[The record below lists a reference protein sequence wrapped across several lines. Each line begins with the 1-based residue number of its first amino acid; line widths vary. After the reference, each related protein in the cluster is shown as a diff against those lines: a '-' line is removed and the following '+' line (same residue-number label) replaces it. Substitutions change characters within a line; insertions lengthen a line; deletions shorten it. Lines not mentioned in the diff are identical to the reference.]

1 MGNQSYDFD
10 LSVGIKEVLDPDCA
24 AKVESQVKQHKQR
37 MEEPIEI
44 KMKLDVGDAKKQIKD
59 LQKEMTVAANNIK
72 KIQNKK
78 KGLGKSD
85 YTDAARYYSVLDGNQ
100 RKIDQIISQLKSQ
113 GVAVRATTREYKEL
127 QSVLEEIG
135 YVEKKKKTSNPR
147 KKATS
152 EVKQQTEAEREHVAA
167 VEAAAEETKQIEKA
181 TKKATAEIER
191 QTDAR
196 EKQIR
201 TIEQVTSELEEER
214 KKLKEIEDQQEKNDA
229 DRKKFERKRQN
240 YGGEVLGTSKAV
252 YDIDKINLAERALK
266 NFNTQLEKRNQFIE
280 RYGELVKI
288 ISQSFVGQ
296 YGVDNGLARNIDEFI
311 EGNSQMKQ
319 LQSLA
324 TNGIKGFPTKDI
336 NELFSGVT
344 RSLKSSLQATRDLM
358 TSGDVV
364 GVDVIK
370 KLDEEEIR
378 LGQDQQRLYDARE
391 AQLTK
396 INELHREE
404 LDLIAKKGREEVKA
418 AEQSQVARIKSK
430 QLKLDKVKSDSGDV
444 IPQTYTAVNG
454 KYTIEKG
461 TAGWNVYKTV
471 EGYNELIAT
480 YETLRE
486 LRADPSLIAES
497 EALRANTEEVERN
510 TEAKKKASKIAVR
523 EFSSQAEYDE
533 MQEKY
538 QAENGGVA
546 EYPEETVDII
556 RNASRFG
563 TQFQTDLTT
572 SCKKAKTAVER
583 LFSAFDP
590 DKYPALS
597 GWKEGILESISNG
610 YFSDKEMYNGMLTGG
625 YSWRVEALDED
636 RFYVYL
642 NLLDVAKDKEEEY
655 STYLAQEYKKRDD
668 GIQKESELIGELHKK
683 YAELSELRSSKP
695 SSDELSD
702 SESYKRIIDYYEKE
716 KVLLQDIL
724 RLGREVSEIPA
735 KYRNKTPSVAINEF
749 YRTEKVTN
757 GSLDDNERHITYFNK
772 LLEEVQLD
780 KRTTPNGQI
789 AMFEG
794 MSDPIDKA
802 VDSVEELK
810 DVMQDVTKIPGQ
822 ISFDDLIKS
831 SKTVSDLIASH
842 PVMESNAIRDA
853 IEENTGNQPVEVP
866 IKPVYKPIVL
876 PGLTAAE
883 HNAAFGNG
891 AVDELLKSYNVSV
904 DAANIIADKF
914 KQVAQLYKAMVYDAD
929 NNSGR
934 NAEQINTQFNDYI
947 QDIVGSIIRVGSTV
961 QRTDTSLEKF
971 MSFMKGSKIRYD
983 DTDRAEF
990 GDNWKFTRQR
1000 FGKFLTKS
1008 PSAMTADS
1016 AYMELLDQFPELFSK
1031 DVINPSDQLKHILEM
1046 LGRAI
1051 DAKKNGFNIL
1061 QPLADTDRGRIEDD
1075 VYRITSNMYD
1085 QMASKSNE
1093 VLEAEMQTTNAVEH
1107 TNESRREGLRLT
1119 EQMANGIAEAAN
1131 DGDSVAS
1138 IIERNEAKALEVL
1151 RNAKDNKT
1159 NLVDLS
1165 GVYSTEDLKAQLQS
1179 MATKILGDKIPLSVG
1194 SIHIQDNVAAVTMYN
1209 EALGVTYKQLYQIQE
1224 AADDAGEAQ
1233 LKLWSESYGENYRAA
1248 KKYNKAQINS
1258 IARSDNWLIGQASKL
1273 DAQER
1278 KYKYSGKKID
1288 GSTKLLGVDETSLTT
1303 EADKTIDSLAE
1314 HIRNTIQSSL
1324 GQELTEE
1331 IRSRIINDLRV
1342 LDNEIKIQQYK
1353 QYVSTTMKPNELQS
1367 AKEELEYTLQSIES
1381 KAKKNNVF
1389 SQISDDVDNLRT
1401 KLQGIS
1407 DGPGLSE
1414 FVDNLRVVRSK
1425 LGAEMAKGQENAA
1438 AQRQQIANY
1447 KKLIDLQKKYNE
1459 ADYKWHQA
1467 DISGGDKSPYNAQME
1482 SYMKQI
1488 QEVRRELQ
1496 LTAEQQLELDRI
1508 NNEHNLKKT
1517 KLLDSSSA
1525 QETKDATKELDNLR
1539 RLQNQLYDAKM
1550 KLAKLEV
1557 SGDTSSASWI
1567 KASRLVEERE
1577 KEYDAACDVVKG
1589 NERINAVLER
1599 QISLEEEINRFKRDS
1614 ADKKS
1619 QQQSEEELSRYYAE
1633 QNERIKAQTQQGYKY
1648 NNGKT
1653 FEDQVELDRMSEYYK
1668 AEESRSEEYANNIR
1682 STYNTML
1689 GTIKQINALDT
1700 KIGDLTL
1707 KDNGRGLYSSAI
1719 ESFQTQKSSLWAD
1732 VRSLQAELTSALSF
1746 KPDSSFKDVL
1756 SEIQGQA
1763 ILTTDE
1769 VQKFYDLLLQTD
1781 NIKFNFQARV
1791 NSQIQPIVEK
1801 ITSLREMI
1809 ANGDITDEATI
1820 RNINN
1825 MAAGLDNAKRAFE
1838 ETKSPAD
1845 TINYLKYSQDISG
1858 YISSIDQLAQKEKE
1872 YFAGKTKYTGQTMYD
1887 KIDNGTTSSIDTAKK
1902 KLEDFVEVFTKGK
1915 GVITS
1920 FTTAANGVSRVNFS
1934 VFNEIT
1940 KQAET
1945 SFAEIGR
1952 FNTKDV
1958 FYNDTFMKDFAA
1970 GTNAATQSVNNLVST
1985 ASKLS
1990 QIDGAQ
1996 SAVSNLMQLAKQLQD
2011 ALNAPDATSEA
2022 GQNKLKGMA
2031 TEANRTCKETEK
2043 LAQEW
2048 AKLQNIIDGENV
2060 KNIGNVD
2067 KTGSPQE
2074 IQSSM
2079 RDLIKTNTNN
2089 AIVSFV
2095 GFDEVTN
2102 TLTYSLNK
2110 TDGTVTTMTA
2120 HMVGLNGAVITQQ
2133 GETRKLATG
2142 WQEFTGALGG
2152 TGKSIMQYI
2161 GRSFTIQAIISK
2173 LKKGFN
2179 EVKEIDSALTELR
2192 KVTDETEATYKNF
2205 LQTMSKSGE
2214 VIGSTVKDLT
2224 SSAADWARLGYSI
2237 EEAGKL
2243 AENTMV
2249 LMNVSEFSSVSDATD
2264 SMISALQAFK
2274 DEDSDVDTL
2283 SKKII
2288 DVYNQI
2294 GNNYAISTSDLADSL
2309 TRSSASLV
2317 AANNTLEQSV
2327 ALTTAANT
2335 ITQNP
2340 ETVGTTLK
2348 TLAMRIRGVKSELEE
2363 AGEDTEGMITNTSKL
2378 QAKVQALTNVDG
2390 SGGVNILTNSKE
2402 FKSTYDIL
2410 LEISKVWDKM
2420 SDVDQAAL
2428 LEIIA
2433 GKRAGSTVAGILQNG
2448 DILENSYNDAL
2459 SANGSAQK
2467 ELGIYMDSI
2476 QGKLK
2481 QLSNSTQTMWTHF
2494 MNSDVLKFLIDVANV
2509 VVKLTDKIGLLN
2521 VAFATFMAKTAF
2533 KSESFGVL
2541 NWVNKKKLQNASI
2554 PSTVTTDAAAQDADT
2569 VATERNTAAT
2579 NANTQAS
2586 QMNAQASNTSAA
2598 ADNAEAQASAASAT
2612 ADNTEAAASNA
2623 AATADATEAASS
2635 TASATADSA
2644 EAASSSASATADVVE
2659 AQASTQAAV
2668 ADATEAASSNAAAVA
2683 DAAEATASGIAAAG
2697 NAAEGAAVGITIFGH
2712 ALEAGSVA
2720 FKLFNAAA
2728 TMGISLIAGAVIG
2741 GIIKAIYSI
2750 THASEQAYEAAKKA
2764 ASEIDSI
2771 SSEFKKNQQTVQD
2784 LAKRFASLSQGVD
2797 MLNGKNLTLKTS
2809 DYEEFLDI
2817 SNQLADIFPTLSR
2830 NYDENGNAI
2839 VQLSGDTDTIVGS
2852 LKNLLEVQRQI
2863 ANQKILEEVPDIY
2876 DGIITKSREYNQEIK
2891 KLEADKN
2898 SYSTQSSATD
2908 EIFDVLFSGGGYKLT
2923 GDSQEV
2929 VQNAY
2934 DEYAKII
2941 KEAGFEL
2948 DVPDNI
2954 NWNMNPETGENVATY
2969 TLFLK
2974 DFNVDDYNKE
2984 EINEIKTKISGG
2996 VQGVAGEYI
3005 KSIDDA
3011 NEQIKLKQ
3019 EANKANWGTIISSI
3033 FSWLQTDSSYKILS
3047 DDMKNTVQTIINN
3060 LDFSSLN
3067 FDSWE
3072 DLQDYIEDNILSI
3085 FTNKDLSNSVS
3096 KAIYG
3101 MTDLQSAFKNGDIN
3115 FGVFKE
3121 NMLAFADDIKN
3132 SELSDTIKN
3141 QILQMFDIDLDAE
3154 SSIGKEIDQMRK
3166 YAESIILDPTLP
3178 NDKRKKS
3185 SIAKEMDEIVANEFE
3200 QGGVD
3205 LKLRPKIDTSEL
3217 TKAGWEDVGDGYA
3230 TVFSSTYSNES
3241 GTMALNF
3248 TPIMVDENGKYI
3260 GTLSPDELQEYAEE
3274 VMRTGSDPK
3283 KLQIGKTYIGTNA
3296 LEQAEKDAQRIH
3308 ELQEMYYDEAH
3319 SLDELSYADLQ
3330 IINSDQFH
3338 VPEGT
3343 LLSWDELQA
3352 KIKEVRIA
3360 MTQDFTTSNYA
3371 DYAEDI
3377 SAISSSI
3384 TTYQEALE
3392 KLESGNF
3399 TITDFMELISE
3410 YPELAKGVDVASKK
3424 FNGLSKN
3431 LRKAIRSSPD
3441 ALVDDLKELKAQ
3453 LIEAGK
3459 STEDID
3465 RLIDSIENM
3474 PEDAVAS
3481 LVDEY
3486 ITLTDQIEDATIAQN
3501 KLKEA
3506 MSENPNEGYE
3516 TRGDAIEQMKDLMEN
3531 GQIGSE
3537 SELWSIAEAFGFT
3550 YDSAKTIQENADALY
3565 EFITAR
3571 EKWYA
3576 KDEDGEYTYDG
3587 TKSFASTVGGVV
3599 NSDTEIG
3606 EKLRSLG
3613 MVWDFDGKQLNFDFD
3628 NANWEE
3634 IISLLGQTDELA
3646 GLTSEEFYDLLMQMG
3661 QFFDINWQDGDDLIW
3676 FMNQLS
3682 TGAESVSENFDST
3695 KKAVQSFLK
3704 SNGISTDWLDKD
3716 VSDLDQNGVIDVTET
3731 DEFKKLPEDIQN
3743 VLTKY
3748 YELKHAFEEDPLG
3761 INWQLDK
3768 NDGQELS
3775 QDSIESISQITS
3787 IVQDNENGTVFIDY
3801 THLEEAAKEAGYTE
3815 EAIDAMIKKIKEY
3828 NNVCGIETS
3837 DTDPLGL
3844 VGIKNDAK
3852 KTEQYLTAL
3861 QIKFKTI
3868 QNEDNKVSYQVETE
3882 SVIDALVAQGW
3893 TTEKIQDY
3901 LTTLESSGSYTFTIG
3916 DTEIQLS
3923 DDDAKKKINNLIED
3937 KKLLSNGETTQYTVT
3952 GTGKKTVDTIQS
3964 MWDNIIEDKETK
3976 YTINETTNKRI
3987 NYSFG
3992 FGGVNGTAH
4001 VNGTAYKSGSWG
4013 ASETTTA
4020 LTGELGPELRVR
4032 GNEWT
4037 LVGENGA
4044 EFTDIRKGD
4053 VVFNHKQTEDLLK
4066 NGYVTGRGKAYASGT
4081 GSYKKYTFSDTNAS
4095 SKLSKAAKDISTA
4108 SDKLSDDFKEIFD
4121 WIEVRIEE
4129 ITNDIDIA
4137 TAKLDNAIG
4146 SKKQNAI
4153 IDDIIGLN
4161 KALYSNLTAGAS
4173 EYYKYAKKLLEK
4185 VPAEYREAAQD
4196 GAIAIESFT
4205 GKVGESTLE
4214 AIEDYREWVQKG
4226 DDLTQQAEET
4236 LTEIS
4241 SLAKQAVDNIASDY
4255 DNKKSI
4261 RDSKIDQYDAYN
4273 SLLETD
4279 VGFESEKIYQA
4290 MIAENKSNVDILQ
4303 KQRDAMLAE
4312 LNKRVESG
4320 EIKKYSQDWYD
4331 VVNDI
4336 SAVDTEII
4344 ELKTDIEDYQD
4355 SINEL
4360 HWDKFDL
4367 LMDKLSAV
4375 SDEADNLIDVLSSK
4389 DLVNKDTAEWT
4400 DEGITTLG
4408 LYAQKMDA
4416 AEVQAKKYEEQIK
4429 YLNKNWKKL
4438 GYTEEEYIDKL
4449 EELKNGQ
4456 YDAIKA
4462 YNDTK
4467 DAIVDLNKE
4476 RVEAIKDGVQKEIDA
4491 YTELI
4496 NKKKE
4501 ELDSEKDLY
4510 DFQKSVSE
4518 KQKDIAK
4525 IQRQLAALA
4534 GDNSASARAKRAQL
4548 EAELLDAQ
4556 ADLEETYYDRS
4567 VSNQQEALDK
4577 ELESFED
4584 AKNDEMK
4591 GWDEYL
4597 ENTNQVVA
4605 DSLDVVKANTDAI
4618 YQELQAMGQ
4627 EYGLSITESLIS
4639 PWKEGENA
4647 IQAFSEKFGLAM
4659 SATVDELKKLE
4670 LEFME
4675 TMEKIEKSGS
4685 TSVDTVKNNAS
4696 GYQSAEY
4703 KPPKQEGSSGGGSSS
4718 GSGSG
4723 NGGGGDGGSKSY
4735 PYGKASETSGNIK
4748 EGARG
4753 NQVKAIQYALN
4764 QLGYGNSGTKSV
4776 DGKFGSGTKS
4786 AVRAFQKAMGISAD
4800 GIVGKNTR
4808 AKFRAKGYKFGTTGI
4823 DTDQFAWIDEMGLE
4837 EIVLHA
4843 QDGKLAYLTKGS
4855 AVLPHSISENL
4866 MKLGQLDPQYMLD
4879 INRPQ
4884 ASVSPSIINN
4894 TMELSVDNSIGTLI
4908 SIENFDGN
4916 NPDEITKVV
4925 NKALEQHTKNL
4936 NNALRK
4942 FAR

>member
-1 MGNQSYDFD
+1 MSNQSYDFD
-10 LSVGIKEVLDPDCA
+10 LSVGIKELLDADSA
-24 AKVESQVKQHKQR
+24 AKVESQVKQQKQR

-44 KMKLDVGDAKKQIKD
+44 KMELDIGDAKKQIKD

-78 KGLGKSD
+78 KELSKSD
-85 YTDAARYYSVLDGNQ
+85 YTDAARYYSILDDNQ
-100 RKIDQIISQLKSQ
+100 RKIDQVISQLKSQ
-113 GVAVRATTREYKEL
+113 GVAVRATTWEYKKL

-152 EVKQQTEAEREHVAA
+152 EVKQQTEAEQEHVAA

-229 DRKKFERKRQN
+229 DREKFERKRQN
-240 YGGEVLGTSKAV
+240 YGGEVLGNSKAV
-252 YDIDKINLAERALK
+252 YDIDKINLAEHALK

-396 INELHREE
+396 INELQREE
-404 LDLIAKKGREEVKA
+404 LDLIAKKGREEAKA

-461 TAGWNVYKTV
+461 TDGWNVYKTV

-480 YETLRE
+480 YETLRK

-497 EALRANTEEVERN
+497 DALRANTEEVEKN

-523 EFSSQAEYDE
+523 EFSSLAEYDA

-538 QAENGGVA
+538 MANNDGSV
-546 EYPEETVDII
+546 EYLEETVDII

-610 YFSDKEMYNGMLTGG
+610 YFSDREMYNGMFTGG
-625 YSWRVEALDED
+625 YTWGVEALDED

-655 STYLAQEYKKRDD
+655 SAYLTQECKKRDD
-668 GIQKESELIGELHKK
+668 GIQKQSELLHELYQK
-683 YAELSELRSSKP
+683 YEELSKLRSGKP
-695 SSDELSD
+695 SLDGPGD
-702 SESYKRIIDYYEKE
+702 SESYKKIIEYYEKE
-716 KVLLQDIL
+716 RVLLQDIL
-724 RLGREVSEIPA
+724 RLGQEISEIPA
-735 KYRNKTPSVAINEF
+735 KYKNSTQLGAINEL
-749 YRTEKVTN
+749 YRTEKVTSQ
-757 GSLDDNERHITYFNK
+757 SLDDNERRITSFNK
-772 LLEEVQLD
+772 LLDEAQLD
-780 KRTTPNGQI
+780 KRTTPNSQI

-831 SKTVSDLIASH
+831 AKTASDLIASR
-842 PVMESNAIRDA
+842 PVIEPNATRDA
-853 IEENTGNQPVEVP
+853 IEENIGKRPVEVP
-866 IKPVYKPIVL
+866 IKPVSQPIVL
-876 PGLTAAE
+876 PGLTTAE
-883 HNAAFGNG
+883 HNAAFSNG

-914 KQVAQLYKAMVYDAD
+914 KQVAQLYKAMVYDAE
-929 NNSGR
+929 NNGGR

-961 QRTDTSLEKF
+961 QGTDTSLEKF

-1016 AYMELLDQFPELFSK
+1016 VYMELLGQFPDLFSK

-1061 QPLADTDRGRIEDD
+1061 KPLADTDRERIEDD

-1085 QMASKSNE
+1085 QMVSKSNE
-1093 VLEAEMQTTNAVEH
+1093 VLEAEVQTTNAVEH

-1119 EQMANGIAEAAN
+1119 EQIANGIAEAAN

-1138 IIERNEAKALEVL
+1138 IIERNEAKALEAL

-1224 AADDAGEAQ
+1224 AADEAGEAQ

-1258 IARSDNWLIGQASKL
+1258 IARSDSWLISQASKL
-1273 DAQER
+1273 DTQER

-1288 GSTKLLGVDETSLTT
+1288 GSTKLLGVDETSLTI

-1314 HIRNTIQSSL
+1314 HIRSTIQSSL

-1331 IRSRIINDLRV
+1331 IRNRIINDLRV

-1389 SQISDDVDNLRT
+1389 SKISNDVDKLRT

-1414 FVDNLRVVRSK
+1414 FVDSLRVVRSK

-1517 KLLDSSSA
+1517 KLLDSSSI

-1550 KLAKLEV
+1550 KLAKLEA
-1557 SGDTSSASWI
+1557 SGDTSSASWL

-1577 KEYDAACDVVKG
+1577 KEYDAACDIVKG

-1599 QISLEEEINRFKRDS
+1599 QISLEEEINRFRRDS

-1619 QQQSEEELSRYYAE
+1619 QQQSEEELNRYYAE

-1700 KIGDLTL
+1700 KIGDLIL

-1791 NSQIQPIVEK
+1791 NSQVQPIVEK
-1801 ITSLREMI
+1801 IISLREMI

-1858 YISSIDQLAQKEKE
+1858 YISLIDQAAQKEKE
-1872 YFAGKTKYTGQTMYD
+1872 YFAGKTKYTGQSMYD
-1887 KIDNGTTSSIDTAKK
+1887 KIDDGTTASIDIARE
-1902 KLEDFVEVFTKGK
+1902 KLESFVKEYTKGE
-1915 GVITS
+1915 GVVTS
-1920 FTTAANGVSRVNFS
+1920 FNTAANGISKVNFS
-1934 VFNEIT
+1934 VFDEVTGQIKT
-1940 KQAET
+1940 FTAEV
-1945 SFAEIGR
+1945 GK
-1952 FNTKDV
+1952 FNTKNV
-1958 FYNDTFMKDFAA
+1958 FFDETSMKNFAA

-2011 ALNAPDATSEA
+2011 ALNAPDTTSEA

-2043 LAQEW
+2043 LVQEW
-2048 AKLQNIIDGENV
+2048 AKLQNIIDGKNV
-2060 KNIGNVD
+2060 KNIGNID
-2067 KTGSPQE
+2067 STRNPKE
-2074 IQSSM
+2074 IQNSM
-2079 RDLIKTNTNN
+2079 WDLIKTNTRD
-2089 AIVSFV
+2089 AIISFI
-2095 GFDEVTN
+2095 GFDDVTK
-2102 TLTYSLNK
+2102 TLTYSL
-2110 TDGTVTTMTA
+2110 TDSDGIVTTMTA

-2133 GETRKLATG
+2133 GETSKLATG
-2142 WQEFTGALGG
+2142 WQEFTGALSGV
-2152 TGKSIMQYI
+2152 GKSIMQYI
-2161 GRSFTIQAIISK
+2161 GRSFTVWGIVSQ

-2214 VIGSTVKDLT
+2214 AIGSTVKDLT

-2274 DEDSDVDTL
+2274 DEDSDIDTL

-2448 DILENSYNDAL
+2448 DILESSYKDAL
-2459 SANGSAQK
+2459 DANGSAQK

-2476 QGKLK
+2476 QGKLE
-2481 QLSNSTQTMWTHF
+2481 QLSNSAQTMWMNF
-2494 MNSDVLKFLIDVANV
+2494 MNSDVLKFFIDVANV

-2541 NWVNKKKLQNASI
+2541 NWVNKKKLQNAST

-2579 NANTQAS
+2579 NANTHAS

-2668 ADATEAASSNAAAVA
+2668 ADATEAASSNAAAIA
-2683 DAAEATASGIAAAG
+2683 DTAEATASGMAAAG
-2697 NAAEGAAVGITIFGH
+2697 NAAEGAAAGITIFGH
-2712 ALEAGSVA
+2712 ALKAGSVA

-2728 TMGISLIAGAVIG
+2728 TMGISLIAGLAVSA
-2741 GIIKAIYSI
+2741 IIKGFDELAHKVEK
-2750 THASEQAYEAAKKA
+2750 TAEAAEKALSTYEDAQKKLNSQKSSIKEL
-2764 ASEIDSI
+2764 ASSYE
-2771 SSEFKKNQQTVQD
+2771 E
-2784 LAKRFASLSQGVD
+2784 LSKGVD
-2797 MLNGKNLTLKTS
+2797 FGTNKNIKLSTS
-2809 DYEEFLDI
+2809 SYQKYLDVCNDI
-2817 SNQLADIFPTLSR
+2817 ADMYPHLVTGF
-2830 NYDENGNAI
+2830 DAQGNAI
-2839 VQLSGDTDTIVGS
+2839 LS
-2852 LKNLLEVQRQI
+2852 LKGNVDELTQSYKEAAQ
-2863 ANQKILEEVPDIY
+2863 A
-2876 DGIITKSREYNQEIK
+2876 SRQEIIAGGDDIFDTFK
-2891 KLEADKN
+2891 TGYSYLPSDWKPWDNSIGLKEQLELAQEFQDLISSGADQSKINQFLYGSETVGMNTNYEKDVYAMLEAAGIDVGQMSLDMGTDGLEGLNKYSDKLVALIKTTTAQIN
-2898 SYSTQSSATD
+2898 KSSNDVKTLIGAYLGEDLTYMTLGQD
-2908 EIFDVLFSGGGYKLT
+2908 EQTMINNVISGLSA
-2923 GDSQEV
+2923 DF
-2929 VQNAY
+2929 
-2934 DEYAKII
+2934 I
-2941 KEAGFEL
+2941 KGFENADDL
-2948 DVPDNI
+2948 WAYIKTYIVDVFADPEIGQGISDNI
-2954 NWNMNPETGENVATY
+2954 SEA
-2969 TLFLK
+2969 
-2974 DFNVDDYNKE
+2974 FN
-2984 EINEIKTKISGG
+2984 
-2996 VQGVAGEYI
+2996 
-3005 KSIDDA
+3005 
-3011 NEQIKLKQ
+3011 
-3019 EANKANWGTIISSI
+3019 
-3033 FSWLQTDSSYKILS
+3033 
-3047 DDMKNTVQTIINN
+3047 
-3060 LDFSSLN
+3060 
-3067 FDSWE
+3067 
-3072 DLQDYIEDNILSI
+3072 
-3085 FTNKDLSNSVS
+3085 
-3096 KAIYG
+3096 
-3101 MTDLQSAFKNGDIN
+3101 LQSAFKNGDIDV
-3115 FGVFKE
+3115 GIYKE
-3121 NMLAFADDIKN
+3121 NILRIVDYIKN
-3132 SELSDTIKN
+3132 SGLDGALQD

-3154 SSIGKEIDQMRK
+3154 DSIGKDIDQMLN
-3166 YAESIILDPTLP
+3166 YANSIFKPSLSEED
-3178 NDKRKKS
+3178 KKS
-3185 SIAKEMDEIVANEFE
+3185 IEKEMDEIVDNDFD
-3200 QGGVD
+3200 QGKVD
-3205 LKLRPKIDTSEL
+3205 LKLRPSVDTSEL
-3217 TKAGWEDVGDGYA
+3217 SKAGWGNVGEGYA
-3230 TVFSSTYSNES
+3230 TVFSQTYSNES

-3248 TPIMVDENGKYI
+3248 TPIMVDEDGKYI
-3260 GTLSPDELQEYAEE
+3260 GTLSPDELQKYAEE
-3274 VMRTGSDPK
+3274 VMSTGVDSK

-3296 LEQAEKDAQRIH
+3296 LELAEEDAQRIH
-3308 ELQEMYYDEAH
+3308 ELQEMYYDESH
-3319 SLDELSYADLQ
+3319 SLDELSYSDLQ
-3330 IINSDQFH
+3330 IINSDQFK

-3343 LLSWDELQA
+3343 LLTWNELQA

-3371 DYAEDI
+3371 DYAENI

-3516 TRGDAIEQMKDLMEN
+3516 ARGDAIEQMKDLMEK

-3571 EKWYA
+3571 EKLYA
-3576 KDEDGEYTYDG
+3576 KDEDGEYIYDG
-3587 TKSFASTVGGVV
+3587 TKSFASTVGEIV

-3606 EKLRSLG
+3606 EKLRNLG
-3613 MVWDFDGKQLNFDFD
+3613 MEWDFDGKQVNFDFD
-3628 NANWEE
+3628 NANWNE
-3634 IISLLGQTDELA
+3634 IISLLAQTDELT
-3646 GLTSEEFYDLLMQMG
+3646 GITSEEFYDLLMQMG
-3661 QFFDINWQDGDDLIW
+3661 QFFNIQWQDADDLIW
-3676 FMNQLS
+3676 FMNQLNTS
-3682 TGAESVSENFDST
+3682 TESVAENFDSVESSV
-3695 KKAVQSFLK
+3695 KSFLA
-3704 SNGISTDWLDKD
+3704 SNDISFDWLDGSEQD
-3716 VSDLDQNGVIDVTET
+3716 YGFD
-3731 DEFKKLPEDIQN
+3731 KLPEEVQK
-3743 VLTKY
+3743 VLKEY
-3748 YELKHAFEEDPLG
+3748 YKIKQQFKEDPIGINFQLNKDAEENLSNGLTEDSLSALNQLVGTLTDTETGITWLSFDELKKKA
-3761 INWQLDK
+3761 
-3768 NDGQELS
+3768 QEAGM
-3775 QDSIESISQITS
+3775 D
-3787 IVQDNENGTVFIDY
+3787 VEN
-3801 THLEEAAKEAGYTE
+3801 LEERLKELETTGKVINLQTTE
-3815 EAIDAMIKKIKEY
+3815 D
-3828 NNVCGIETS
+3828 
-3837 DTDPLGL
+3837 DPLGL
-3844 VGIKNDAK
+3844 VDMQHDAETTISYLNALGIAIQGLDGSFTINLPSFIDTMVANGWGS
-3852 KTEQYLTAL
+3852 EQ
-3861 QIKFKTI
+3861 I
-3868 QNEDNKVSYQVETE
+3868 QAYINTLNG
-3882 SVIDALVAQGW
+3882 QG
-3893 TTEKIQDY
+3893 
-3901 LTTLESSGSYTFTIG
+3901 YTFTYTTEENKTATLDVNTDDG
-3916 DTEIQLS
+3916 KAKVDELVASSDELTDTETLTV
-3923 DDDAKKKINNLIED
+3923 NLNGTAEGALKAIED
-3937 KKLLSNGETTQYTVT
+3937 RLSRITSKRYTVYVNT
-3952 GTGKKTVDTIQS
+3952 T
-3964 MWDNIIEDKETK
+3964 ETK
-3976 YTINETTNKRI
+3976 NVRT
-3987 NYSFG
+3987 NYSTTY
-3992 FGGVNGTAH
+3992 GGKNKYSVPITSDRVNGTAH
-4001 VNGTAYKSGSWG
+4001 ALGTAYKSGSWG
-4013 ASETTTA
+4013 ASKTETA

-4053 VVFNHKQTEDLLK
+4053 VVFNHKQTESLLK

-4121 WIEVRIEE
+4121 WIKVRIEE

-4153 IDDIIGLN
+4153 IDDMIGLN
-4161 KALYSNLTAGAS
+4161 KALYSNLIAGAS

-4185 VPAEYREAAQD
+4185 VPAEYREAAKD
-4196 GAIAIESFT
+4196 GTIAIESFT
-4205 GKVGESTLE
+4205 GKVGKSTLE
-4214 AIEDYREWVQKG
+4214 AIQDYREWVQKG

-4261 RDSKIDQYDAYN
+4261 RDNKIDQYEAYN

-4290 MIAENKSNVDILQ
+4290 MMSENKSNIGILQ
-4303 KQRDAMLAE
+4303 EQRDAMLAE

-4367 LMDKLSAV
+4367 LMDKLNAV

-4416 AEVQAKKYEEQIK
+4416 AEVQAKKYEEQIN

-4438 GYTEEEYIDKL
+4438 GYTEQEYIDKL
-4449 EELKNGQ
+4449 DELKSGQ

-4476 RVEAIKDGVQKEIDA
+4476 RVEAIKTIIQDEIDA

-4534 GDNSASARAKRAQL
+4534 GDNSASAKAKRAQL

-4584 AKNDEMK
+4584 AKNDEME

-4597 ENTNQVVA
+4597 ENTNKVVA
-4605 DSLDVVKANTDAI
+4605 DSLDVVKANTNAI
-4618 YQELQAMGQ
+4618 YQELQTMGQ

-4685 TSVDTVKNNAS
+4685 TSVGTVKNNAT

-4703 KPPKQEGSSGGGSSS
+4703 KPPKQEESSGGGNS
-4718 GSGSG
+4718 
-4723 NGGGGDGGSKSY
+4723 GGGDSGGKSY

-4808 AKFRAKGYKFGTTGI
+4808 AKFRAKGYKFGTTGV

>member
-1 MGNQSYDFD
+1 
-10 LSVGIKEVLDPDCA
+10 
-24 AKVESQVKQHKQR
+24 
-37 MEEPIEI
+37 
-44 KMKLDVGDAKKQIKD
+44 
-59 LQKEMTVAANNIK
+59 
-72 KIQNKK
+72 
-78 KGLGKSD
+78 
-85 YTDAARYYSVLDGNQ
+85 
-100 RKIDQIISQLKSQ
+100 
-113 GVAVRATTREYKEL
+113 
-127 QSVLEEIG
+127 
-135 YVEKKKKTSNPR
+135 
-147 KKATS
+147 
-152 EVKQQTEAEREHVAA
+152 
-167 VEAAAEETKQIEKA
+167 
-181 TKKATAEIER
+181 
-191 QTDAR
+191 
-196 EKQIR
+196 
-201 TIEQVTSELEEER
+201 
-214 KKLKEIEDQQEKNDA
+214 
-229 DRKKFERKRQN
+229 
-240 YGGEVLGTSKAV
+240 
-252 YDIDKINLAERALK
+252 
-266 NFNTQLEKRNQFIE
+266 
-280 RYGELVKI
+280 
-288 ISQSFVGQ
+288 
-296 YGVDNGLARNIDEFI
+296 
-311 EGNSQMKQ
+311 
-319 LQSLA
+319 
-324 TNGIKGFPTKDI
+324 
-336 NELFSGVT
+336 
-344 RSLKSSLQATRDLM
+344 
-358 TSGDVV
+358 
-364 GVDVIK
+364 
-370 KLDEEEIR
+370 
-378 LGQDQQRLYDARE
+378 
-391 AQLTK
+391 
-396 INELHREE
+396 
-404 LDLIAKKGREEVKA
+404 
-418 AEQSQVARIKSK
+418 
-430 QLKLDKVKSDSGDV
+430 
-444 IPQTYTAVNG
+444 
-454 KYTIEKG
+454 
-461 TAGWNVYKTV
+461 
-471 EGYNELIAT
+471 
-480 YETLRE
+480 
-486 LRADPSLIAES
+486 
-497 EALRANTEEVERN
+497 
-510 TEAKKKASKIAVR
+510 
-523 EFSSQAEYDE
+523 
-533 MQEKY
+533 
-538 QAENGGVA
+538 
-546 EYPEETVDII
+546 
-556 RNASRFG
+556 
-563 TQFQTDLTT
+563 
-572 SCKKAKTAVER
+572 
-583 LFSAFDP
+583 
-590 DKYPALS
+590 
-597 GWKEGILESISNG
+597 
-610 YFSDKEMYNGMLTGG
+610 
-625 YSWRVEALDED
+625 
-636 RFYVYL
+636 
-642 NLLDVAKDKEEEY
+642 
-655 STYLAQEYKKRDD
+655 
-668 GIQKESELIGELHKK
+668 
-683 YAELSELRSSKP
+683 
-695 SSDELSD
+695 
-702 SESYKRIIDYYEKE
+702 
-716 KVLLQDIL
+716 
-724 RLGREVSEIPA
+724 
-735 KYRNKTPSVAINEF
+735 
-749 YRTEKVTN
+749 
-757 GSLDDNERHITYFNK
+757 
-772 LLEEVQLD
+772 
-780 KRTTPNGQI
+780 
-789 AMFEG
+789 
-794 MSDPIDKA
+794 
-802 VDSVEELK
+802 
-810 DVMQDVTKIPGQ
+810 
-822 ISFDDLIKS
+822 
-831 SKTVSDLIASH
+831 
-842 PVMESNAIRDA
+842 
-853 IEENTGNQPVEVP
+853 
-866 IKPVYKPIVL
+866 
-876 PGLTAAE
+876 
-883 HNAAFGNG
+883 
-891 AVDELLKSYNVSV
+891 
-904 DAANIIADKF
+904 
-914 KQVAQLYKAMVYDAD
+914 
-929 NNSGR
+929 
-934 NAEQINTQFNDYI
+934 
-947 QDIVGSIIRVGSTV
+947 
-961 QRTDTSLEKF
+961 
-971 MSFMKGSKIRYD
+971 
-983 DTDRAEF
+983 
-990 GDNWKFTRQR
+990 
-1000 FGKFLTKS
+1000 
-1008 PSAMTADS
+1008 
-1016 AYMELLDQFPELFSK
+1016 
-1031 DVINPSDQLKHILEM
+1031 
-1046 LGRAI
+1046 
-1051 DAKKNGFNIL
+1051 
-1061 QPLADTDRGRIEDD
+1061 
-1075 VYRITSNMYD
+1075 
-1085 QMASKSNE
+1085 
-1093 VLEAEMQTTNAVEH
+1093 
-1107 TNESRREGLRLT
+1107 
-1119 EQMANGIAEAAN
+1119 
-1131 DGDSVAS
+1131 
-1138 IIERNEAKALEVL
+1138 
-1151 RNAKDNKT
+1151 
-1159 NLVDLS
+1159 
-1165 GVYSTEDLKAQLQS
+1165 
-1179 MATKILGDKIPLSVG
+1179 
-1194 SIHIQDNVAAVTMYN
+1194 
-1209 EALGVTYKQLYQIQE
+1209 
-1224 AADDAGEAQ
+1224 
-1233 LKLWSESYGENYRAA
+1233 
-1248 KKYNKAQINS
+1248 
-1258 IARSDNWLIGQASKL
+1258 
-1273 DAQER
+1273 
-1278 KYKYSGKKID
+1278 
-1288 GSTKLLGVDETSLTT
+1288 
-1303 EADKTIDSLAE
+1303 
-1314 HIRNTIQSSL
+1314 
-1324 GQELTEE
+1324 
-1331 IRSRIINDLRV
+1331 
-1342 LDNEIKIQQYK
+1342 
-1353 QYVSTTMKPNELQS
+1353 
-1367 AKEELEYTLQSIES
+1367 
-1381 KAKKNNVF
+1381 
-1389 SQISDDVDNLRT
+1389 
-1401 KLQGIS
+1401 
-1407 DGPGLSE
+1407 
-1414 FVDNLRVVRSK
+1414 
-1425 LGAEMAKGQENAA
+1425 
-1438 AQRQQIANY
+1438 
-1447 KKLIDLQKKYNE
+1447 
-1459 ADYKWHQA
+1459 
-1467 DISGGDKSPYNAQME
+1467 
-1482 SYMKQI
+1482 
-1488 QEVRRELQ
+1488 
-1496 LTAEQQLELDRI
+1496 
-1508 NNEHNLKKT
+1508 
-1517 KLLDSSSA
+1517 
-1525 QETKDATKELDNLR
+1525 
-1539 RLQNQLYDAKM
+1539 
-1550 KLAKLEV
+1550 
-1557 SGDTSSASWI
+1557 
-1567 KASRLVEERE
+1567 
-1577 KEYDAACDVVKG
+1577 
-1589 NERINAVLER
+1589 
-1599 QISLEEEINRFKRDS
+1599 
-1614 ADKKS
+1614 
-1619 QQQSEEELSRYYAE
+1619 
-1633 QNERIKAQTQQGYKY
+1633 
-1648 NNGKT
+1648 
-1653 FEDQVELDRMSEYYK
+1653 
-1668 AEESRSEEYANNIR
+1668 
-1682 STYNTML
+1682 
-1689 GTIKQINALDT
+1689 
-1700 KIGDLTL
+1700 
-1707 KDNGRGLYSSAI
+1707 
-1719 ESFQTQKSSLWAD
+1719 
-1732 VRSLQAELTSALSF
+1732 
-1746 KPDSSFKDVL
+1746 
-1756 SEIQGQA
+1756 
-1763 ILTTDE
+1763 
-1769 VQKFYDLLLQTD
+1769 
-1781 NIKFNFQARV
+1781 
-1791 NSQIQPIVEK
+1791 
-1801 ITSLREMI
+1801 
-1809 ANGDITDEATI
+1809 
-1820 RNINN
+1820 
-1825 MAAGLDNAKRAFE
+1825 
-1838 ETKSPAD
+1838 
-1845 TINYLKYSQDISG
+1845 
-1858 YISSIDQLAQKEKE
+1858 
-1872 YFAGKTKYTGQTMYD
+1872 
-1887 KIDNGTTSSIDTAKK
+1887 
-1902 KLEDFVEVFTKGK
+1902 
-1915 GVITS
+1915 
-1920 FTTAANGVSRVNFS
+1920 
-1934 VFNEIT
+1934 
-1940 KQAET
+1940 
-1945 SFAEIGR
+1945 
-1952 FNTKDV
+1952 
-1958 FYNDTFMKDFAA
+1958 
-1970 GTNAATQSVNNLVST
+1970 
-1985 ASKLS
+1985 
-1990 QIDGAQ
+1990 
-1996 SAVSNLMQLAKQLQD
+1996 
-2011 ALNAPDATSEA
+2011 
-2022 GQNKLKGMA
+2022 
-2031 TEANRTCKETEK
+2031 
-2043 LAQEW
+2043 
-2048 AKLQNIIDGENV
+2048 
-2060 KNIGNVD
+2060 
-2067 KTGSPQE
+2067 
-2074 IQSSM
+2074 
-2079 RDLIKTNTNN
+2079 
-2089 AIVSFV
+2089 
-2095 GFDEVTN
+2095 
-2102 TLTYSLNK
+2102 
-2110 TDGTVTTMTA
+2110 
-2120 HMVGLNGAVITQQ
+2120 
-2133 GETRKLATG
+2133 
-2142 WQEFTGALGG
+2142 
-2152 TGKSIMQYI
+2152 
-2161 GRSFTIQAIISK
+2161 
-2173 LKKGFN
+2173 
-2179 EVKEIDSALTELR
+2179 
-2192 KVTDETEATYKNF
+2192 
-2205 LQTMSKSGE
+2205 
-2214 VIGSTVKDLT
+2214 
-2224 SSAADWARLGYSI
+2224 
-2237 EEAGKL
+2237 
-2243 AENTMV
+2243 MV

-2274 DEDSDVDTL
+2274 DEDSDIDTL

-2448 DILENSYNDAL
+2448 DILESSYKDAL
-2459 SANGSAQK
+2459 DANGSAQK
-2467 ELGIYMDSI
+2467 ELGIWKDSI
-2476 QGKLK
+2476 QGKLE
-2481 QLSNSTQTMWTHF
+2481 QLSNSAQTMWMNF
-2494 MNSDVLKFLIDVANV
+2494 MNSDVLKFFIDVANV

-2521 VAFATFMAKTAF
+2521 VAFATFVAKTAF
-2533 KSESFGVL
+2533 RSKSFGVL

-2586 QMNAQASNTSAA
+2586 QMNAQASNASAA
-2598 ADNAEAQASAASAT
+2598 ADNAEAQASAVSAT

-2668 ADATEAASSNAAAVA
+2668 ADATEAASSNAAAIA
-2683 DAAEATASGIAAAG
+2683 DAAETTSSGMAAAG

-2764 ASEIDSI
+2764 ASEVDSI

-2948 DVPDNI
+2948 DVPDI

-2974 DFNVDDYNKE
+2974 DFNVDDYNEE

-3154 SSIGKEIDQMRK
+3154 SSIGKEIDQMRN
-3166 YAESIILDPTLP
+3166 YAESIV
-3178 NDKRKKS
+3178 S
-3185 SIAKEMDEIVANEFE
+3185 SIFINTSLSKEQKASLEKQMDEIVANDFG

-3205 LKLRPKIDTSEL
+3205 LKLRPSIDTSEL
-3217 TKAGWEDVGDGYA
+3217 TKAGWEDVGGGYA

-3296 LEQAEKDAQRIH
+3296 LEQAEEDAQRIQ

-3343 LLSWDELQA
+3343 LLSLDELQA

-3371 DYAEDI
+3371 DYAENI

-3410 YPELAKGVDVASKK
+3410 HPELAKGVDVASKK
-3424 FNGLSKN
+3424 FNGLFKN

-3516 TRGDAIEQMKDLMEN
+3516 TRGDAIEQMKGLMEK

-3587 TKSFASTVGGVV
+3587 TKSFASTVGEIV

-3606 EKLRSLG
+3606 EKLRNLG
-3613 MVWDFDGKQLNFDFD
+3613 MEWDFDGKQVNFDFD
-3628 NANWEE
+3628 NANWNE
-3634 IISLLGQTDELA
+3634 IISLLAQTDELA
-3646 GLTSEEFYDLLMQMG
+3646 GITSEEFYDLLMQMG
-3661 QFFDINWQDGDDLIW
+3661 QFFNIQWQDADDLIW
-3676 FMNQLS
+3676 FMNQLN
-3682 TGAESVSENFDST
+3682 TGTESVAENFDSVESSV
-3695 KKAVQSFLK
+3695 KSFLA
-3704 SNGISTDWLDKD
+3704 SNDISFDWLDGSEQD
-3716 VSDLDQNGVIDVTET
+3716 YGFD
-3731 DEFKKLPEDIQN
+3731 KLPEEVQKVLKEYYKIKQQFKEDPIGINFQLN
-3743 VLTKY
+3743 KDAEVNLKEGLTKDSLSAINQLVSTATDSKTNVTWLSFD
-3748 YELKHAFEEDPLG
+3748 ELKEEALRAG
-3761 INWQLDK
+3761 MN
-3768 NDGQELS
+3768 
-3775 QDSIESISQITS
+3775 
-3787 IVQDNENGTVFIDY
+3787 IDDLNKR
-3801 THLEEAAKEAGYTE
+3801 LEELEAAGKVIDLKVTE
-3815 EAIDAMIKKIKEY
+3815 D
-3828 NNVCGIETS
+3828 
-3837 DTDPLGL
+3837 DPLGL
-3844 VGIKNDAK
+3844 VNMQHNAETTISYLNALGLAAEGLDGAFTINVPSFIDMMVAADWSS
-3852 KTEQYLTAL
+3852 EQ
-3861 QIKFKTI
+3861 I
-3868 QNEDNKVSYQVETE
+3868 QEYINTLNS
-3882 SVIDALVAQGW
+3882 QG
-3893 TTEKIQDY
+3893 
-3901 LTTLESSGSYTFTIG
+3901 YTFTYTTTENKTETLDVNTEG
-3916 DTEIQLS
+3916 GKKKVDELVASSNELTDTETLTVNLNGTAEGALS
-3923 DDDAKKKINNLIED
+3923 TMKKNLDSMASKVHRI
-3937 KKLLSNGETTQYTVT
+3937 TV
-3952 GTGKKTVDTIQS
+3952 
-3964 MWDNIIEDKETK
+3964 
-3976 YTINETTNKRI
+3976 NETTNKHT
-3987 NYSFG
+3987 NYTWSWG
-3992 FGGVNGTAH
+3992 KNNSTDDANGTAH
-4001 VNGTAYKSGSWG
+4001 ALGTAYKSGSWG
-4013 ASETTTA
+4013 ASKTETA

-4053 VVFNHKQTEDLLK
+4053 VVFNHKQTESLLK

-4153 IDDIIGLN
+4153 IDDMIGLN
-4161 KALYSNLTAGAS
+4161 KTLYSNLTAGAS

-4290 MIAENKSNVDILQ
+4290 MMSENKSNIGILQ

-4344 ELKTDIEDYQD
+4344 ELKTDVEDYQD

-4367 LMDKLSAV
+4367 LMDKLNAV

-4416 AEVQAKKYEEQIK
+4416 AEVQAKKYEEQIN

-4449 EELKNGQ
+4449 DELKSGQ

-4462 YNDTK
+4462 YNESK
-4467 DAIVDLNKE
+4467 DAIVDLNKT
-4476 RVEAIKDGVQKEIDA
+4476 RVEAIKDGIQKEIDA
-4491 YTELI
+4491 YQELI
-4496 NKKKE
+4496 DKKKE

-4510 DFQKSVSE
+4510 DFQKSVNE

-4584 AKNDEMK
+4584 AKNDEME

-4597 ENTNQVVA
+4597 ENTNKVVS
-4605 DSLDVVKANTDAI
+4605 DSLDVVKANTNAI
-4618 YQELQAMGQ
+4618 YQELQTMGQ

-4723 NGGGGDGGSKSY
+4723 NSGGGDSGGKSY

-4808 AKFRAKGYKFGTTGI
+4808 AKFRAKGYKFGTTGV

>member
-1 MGNQSYDFD
+1 
-10 LSVGIKEVLDPDCA
+10 
-24 AKVESQVKQHKQR
+24 
-37 MEEPIEI
+37 
-44 KMKLDVGDAKKQIKD
+44 
-59 LQKEMTVAANNIK
+59 
-72 KIQNKK
+72 
-78 KGLGKSD
+78 
-85 YTDAARYYSVLDGNQ
+85 
-100 RKIDQIISQLKSQ
+100 
-113 GVAVRATTREYKEL
+113 
-127 QSVLEEIG
+127 
-135 YVEKKKKTSNPR
+135 
-147 KKATS
+147 
-152 EVKQQTEAEREHVAA
+152 
-167 VEAAAEETKQIEKA
+167 
-181 TKKATAEIER
+181 
-191 QTDAR
+191 
-196 EKQIR
+196 
-201 TIEQVTSELEEER
+201 
-214 KKLKEIEDQQEKNDA
+214 
-229 DRKKFERKRQN
+229 
-240 YGGEVLGTSKAV
+240 
-252 YDIDKINLAERALK
+252 
-266 NFNTQLEKRNQFIE
+266 
-280 RYGELVKI
+280 
-288 ISQSFVGQ
+288 
-296 YGVDNGLARNIDEFI
+296 
-311 EGNSQMKQ
+311 
-319 LQSLA
+319 
-324 TNGIKGFPTKDI
+324 
-336 NELFSGVT
+336 
-344 RSLKSSLQATRDLM
+344 
-358 TSGDVV
+358 
-364 GVDVIK
+364 
-370 KLDEEEIR
+370 
-378 LGQDQQRLYDARE
+378 
-391 AQLTK
+391 
-396 INELHREE
+396 
-404 LDLIAKKGREEVKA
+404 
-418 AEQSQVARIKSK
+418 
-430 QLKLDKVKSDSGDV
+430 
-444 IPQTYTAVNG
+444 
-454 KYTIEKG
+454 
-461 TAGWNVYKTV
+461 
-471 EGYNELIAT
+471 
-480 YETLRE
+480 
-486 LRADPSLIAES
+486 
-497 EALRANTEEVERN
+497 
-510 TEAKKKASKIAVR
+510 
-523 EFSSQAEYDE
+523 
-533 MQEKY
+533 
-538 QAENGGVA
+538 
-546 EYPEETVDII
+546 
-556 RNASRFG
+556 
-563 TQFQTDLTT
+563 
-572 SCKKAKTAVER
+572 
-583 LFSAFDP
+583 
-590 DKYPALS
+590 
-597 GWKEGILESISNG
+597 
-610 YFSDKEMYNGMLTGG
+610 
-625 YSWRVEALDED
+625 
-636 RFYVYL
+636 
-642 NLLDVAKDKEEEY
+642 
-655 STYLAQEYKKRDD
+655 
-668 GIQKESELIGELHKK
+668 
-683 YAELSELRSSKP
+683 
-695 SSDELSD
+695 
-702 SESYKRIIDYYEKE
+702 
-716 KVLLQDIL
+716 
-724 RLGREVSEIPA
+724 
-735 KYRNKTPSVAINEF
+735 
-749 YRTEKVTN
+749 
-757 GSLDDNERHITYFNK
+757 
-772 LLEEVQLD
+772 
-780 KRTTPNGQI
+780 
-789 AMFEG
+789 
-794 MSDPIDKA
+794 
-802 VDSVEELK
+802 
-810 DVMQDVTKIPGQ
+810 
-822 ISFDDLIKS
+822 
-831 SKTVSDLIASH
+831 
-842 PVMESNAIRDA
+842 
-853 IEENTGNQPVEVP
+853 
-866 IKPVYKPIVL
+866 
-876 PGLTAAE
+876 
-883 HNAAFGNG
+883 
-891 AVDELLKSYNVSV
+891 
-904 DAANIIADKF
+904 
-914 KQVAQLYKAMVYDAD
+914 
-929 NNSGR
+929 
-934 NAEQINTQFNDYI
+934 
-947 QDIVGSIIRVGSTV
+947 
-961 QRTDTSLEKF
+961 
-971 MSFMKGSKIRYD
+971 
-983 DTDRAEF
+983 
-990 GDNWKFTRQR
+990 
-1000 FGKFLTKS
+1000 
-1008 PSAMTADS
+1008 
-1016 AYMELLDQFPELFSK
+1016 
-1031 DVINPSDQLKHILEM
+1031 
-1046 LGRAI
+1046 
-1051 DAKKNGFNIL
+1051 
-1061 QPLADTDRGRIEDD
+1061 
-1075 VYRITSNMYD
+1075 
-1085 QMASKSNE
+1085 
-1093 VLEAEMQTTNAVEH
+1093 
-1107 TNESRREGLRLT
+1107 
-1119 EQMANGIAEAAN
+1119 
-1131 DGDSVAS
+1131 
-1138 IIERNEAKALEVL
+1138 
-1151 RNAKDNKT
+1151 
-1159 NLVDLS
+1159 
-1165 GVYSTEDLKAQLQS
+1165 
-1179 MATKILGDKIPLSVG
+1179 
-1194 SIHIQDNVAAVTMYN
+1194 
-1209 EALGVTYKQLYQIQE
+1209 
-1224 AADDAGEAQ
+1224 
-1233 LKLWSESYGENYRAA
+1233 
-1248 KKYNKAQINS
+1248 
-1258 IARSDNWLIGQASKL
+1258 
-1273 DAQER
+1273 
-1278 KYKYSGKKID
+1278 
-1288 GSTKLLGVDETSLTT
+1288 
-1303 EADKTIDSLAE
+1303 
-1314 HIRNTIQSSL
+1314 
-1324 GQELTEE
+1324 
-1331 IRSRIINDLRV
+1331 
-1342 LDNEIKIQQYK
+1342 
-1353 QYVSTTMKPNELQS
+1353 
-1367 AKEELEYTLQSIES
+1367 
-1381 KAKKNNVF
+1381 
-1389 SQISDDVDNLRT
+1389 
-1401 KLQGIS
+1401 
-1407 DGPGLSE
+1407 
-1414 FVDNLRVVRSK
+1414 
-1425 LGAEMAKGQENAA
+1425 
-1438 AQRQQIANY
+1438 
-1447 KKLIDLQKKYNE
+1447 
-1459 ADYKWHQA
+1459 
-1467 DISGGDKSPYNAQME
+1467 
-1482 SYMKQI
+1482 
-1488 QEVRRELQ
+1488 
-1496 LTAEQQLELDRI
+1496 
-1508 NNEHNLKKT
+1508 
-1517 KLLDSSSA
+1517 
-1525 QETKDATKELDNLR
+1525 
-1539 RLQNQLYDAKM
+1539 
-1550 KLAKLEV
+1550 
-1557 SGDTSSASWI
+1557 
-1567 KASRLVEERE
+1567 
-1577 KEYDAACDVVKG
+1577 
-1589 NERINAVLER
+1589 
-1599 QISLEEEINRFKRDS
+1599 
-1614 ADKKS
+1614 
-1619 QQQSEEELSRYYAE
+1619 
-1633 QNERIKAQTQQGYKY
+1633 
-1648 NNGKT
+1648 
-1653 FEDQVELDRMSEYYK
+1653 
-1668 AEESRSEEYANNIR
+1668 
-1682 STYNTML
+1682 
-1689 GTIKQINALDT
+1689 
-1700 KIGDLTL
+1700 
-1707 KDNGRGLYSSAI
+1707 
-1719 ESFQTQKSSLWAD
+1719 
-1732 VRSLQAELTSALSF
+1732 
-1746 KPDSSFKDVL
+1746 
-1756 SEIQGQA
+1756 
-1763 ILTTDE
+1763 
-1769 VQKFYDLLLQTD
+1769 
-1781 NIKFNFQARV
+1781 
-1791 NSQIQPIVEK
+1791 
-1801 ITSLREMI
+1801 
-1809 ANGDITDEATI
+1809 
-1820 RNINN
+1820 
-1825 MAAGLDNAKRAFE
+1825 
-1838 ETKSPAD
+1838 
-1845 TINYLKYSQDISG
+1845 
-1858 YISSIDQLAQKEKE
+1858 
-1872 YFAGKTKYTGQTMYD
+1872 
-1887 KIDNGTTSSIDTAKK
+1887 
-1902 KLEDFVEVFTKGK
+1902 
-1915 GVITS
+1915 
-1920 FTTAANGVSRVNFS
+1920 
-1934 VFNEIT
+1934 
-1940 KQAET
+1940 
-1945 SFAEIGR
+1945 
-1952 FNTKDV
+1952 
-1958 FYNDTFMKDFAA
+1958 
-1970 GTNAATQSVNNLVST
+1970 
-1985 ASKLS
+1985 
-1990 QIDGAQ
+1990 
-1996 SAVSNLMQLAKQLQD
+1996 
-2011 ALNAPDATSEA
+2011 
-2022 GQNKLKGMA
+2022 
-2031 TEANRTCKETEK
+2031 
-2043 LAQEW
+2043 
-2048 AKLQNIIDGENV
+2048 
-2060 KNIGNVD
+2060 
-2067 KTGSPQE
+2067 
-2074 IQSSM
+2074 
-2079 RDLIKTNTNN
+2079 
-2089 AIVSFV
+2089 
-2095 GFDEVTN
+2095 
-2102 TLTYSLNK
+2102 
-2110 TDGTVTTMTA
+2110 
-2120 HMVGLNGAVITQQ
+2120 
-2133 GETRKLATG
+2133 
-2142 WQEFTGALGG
+2142 
-2152 TGKSIMQYI
+2152 
-2161 GRSFTIQAIISK
+2161 
-2173 LKKGFN
+2173 
-2179 EVKEIDSALTELR
+2179 
-2192 KVTDETEATYKNF
+2192 
-2205 LQTMSKSGE
+2205 
-2214 VIGSTVKDLT
+2214 
-2224 SSAADWARLGYSI
+2224 
-2237 EEAGKL
+2237 
-2243 AENTMV
+2243 MV

-2274 DEDSDVDTL
+2274 DEDSDIDTL

-2448 DILENSYNDAL
+2448 DILESSYKDAL
-2459 SANGSAQK
+2459 DANGSAQK
-2467 ELGIYMDSI
+2467 ELGIWKDSI
-2476 QGKLK
+2476 QGKLE
-2481 QLSNSTQTMWTHF
+2481 QLSNSAQTMWMNF
-2494 MNSDVLKFLIDVANV
+2494 MNSDVLKFFIDVANV

-2533 KSESFGVL
+2533 KSKSFGVL
-2541 NWVNKKKLQNASI
+2541 NWVNKKKLQNAST

-2668 ADATEAASSNAAAVA
+2668 ADATEAANSNAAAIA
-2683 DAAEATASGIAAAG
+2683 DAAETTSSGMAAAG

-2764 ASEIDSI
+2764 ASEVDSI

-2948 DVPDNI
+2948 DVPDI

-2974 DFNVDDYNKE
+2974 DFNVDDYNEE

-3154 SSIGKEIDQMRK
+3154 SSIGKEIDQMRN
-3166 YAESIILDPTLP
+3166 YAESIV
-3178 NDKRKKS
+3178 S
-3185 SIAKEMDEIVANEFE
+3185 SIFINTSLSKEQKASLEKQMDEIVANDFG

-3205 LKLRPKIDTSEL
+3205 LKLRPSIDTSEL
-3217 TKAGWEDVGDGYA
+3217 TKAGWEDVGGGYA

-3296 LEQAEKDAQRIH
+3296 LEQAEKDAQRIQ

-3371 DYAEDI
+3371 DYAENI

-3516 TRGDAIEQMKDLMEN
+3516 TRGDAIEQMKDLMEK

-3704 SNGISTDWLDKD
+3704 SNEISTDWLDKD

-3768 NDGQELS
+3768 NDGQELN

-3787 IVQDNENGTVFIDY
+3787 VMQDNENGTVFIDY

-3828 NNVCGIETS
+3828 NNVCGVETS

-3844 VGIKNDAK
+3844 VGIKDDAK

-3861 QIKFKTI
+3861 QIKFETI
-3868 QNEDNKVSYQVETE
+3868 QNEDYTVSYKVETE

-3893 TTEKIQDY
+3893 TTEKIQAY
-3901 LTTLESSGSYTFTIG
+3901 LTTLEDSGSYTFTING
-3916 DTEIQLS
+3916 AEIQLS
-3923 DDDAKKKINNLIED
+3923 SDDAQKTIQSLIEE
-3937 KKLLSNGETTQYTVT
+3937 KKSLSNGETTQYTVT
-3952 GTGKKTVDTIQS
+3952 GTGEKTVDAIQS
-3964 MWDNIIEDKETK
+3964 MWDNITK
-3976 YTINETTNKRI
+3976 NKTTNYTINRHT
-3987 NYSFG
+3987 NYSSSGVNSFRYEQDR
-3992 FGGVNGTAH
+3992 VNGTAH

-4053 VVFNHKQTEDLLK
+4053 VVFNHKQTESLLK

-4153 IDDIIGLN
+4153 IDDMIGLN
-4161 KALYSNLTAGAS
+4161 KALYSNLIAGAS

-4185 VPAEYREAAQD
+4185 VPAEYREAAKD
-4196 GAIAIESFT
+4196 GTIAIESFT

-4214 AIEDYREWVQKG
+4214 AIQDYREWVQKG

-4290 MIAENKSNVDILQ
+4290 MMSENKSNIGILQ

-4367 LMDKLSAV
+4367 LMDKLNAV

-4416 AEVQAKKYEEQIK
+4416 AEVQAKKYEEQIN

-4438 GYTEEEYIDKL
+4438 GYTEQEYIDKL
-4449 EELKNGQ
+4449 DELKSGQ

-4476 RVEAIKDGVQKEIDA
+4476 RVEAIKTIIQDEIDA

-4534 GDNSASARAKRAQL
+4534 GDNSASAKAKRAQL

-4584 AKNDEMK
+4584 AKNDEME

-4597 ENTNQVVA
+4597 ENTNKVVA
-4605 DSLDVVKANTDAI
+4605 DSLDVVKANTNAI
-4618 YQELQAMGQ
+4618 YQELQTMGQ

-4685 TSVDTVKNNAS
+4685 TSVGTVKNNAT

-4703 KPPKQEGSSGGGSSS
+4703 KPPKQEESSGGGSSS
-4718 GSGSG
+4718 GSSSG
-4723 NGGGGDGGSKSY
+4723 NSGGGDSGGKSY

-4808 AKFRAKGYKFGTTGI
+4808 AKFRAKGYKFGTTGV